1 MARFT
6 TTIYDTT
13 NENNEVI
20 SVFSFDLQRFANIN
34 TANSGTV
41 LSSAQ
46 LSAAKD
52 SLDNDLTSYVREI
65 ESNSTGLQIS
75 QGDGSTYSVTIQ
87 GGSGSSDLAS
97 ATGILSTAHGGL
109 GSSVMATARANLG
122 LGSIATL
129 NSPLPVAN
137 GGTGQTLLANVLGV
151 GSATKASQDASGNV
165 ITSAYLR
172 KNTSDTLTGS
182 LVVTSTGSIGSN
194 LSVAGGIRS
203 AGTVTMAGA
212 ASVGTSLTVGGG
224 ESVAGD
230 LKVGGNVTVTGNESI
245 GGDATITGNLRLK
258 GSGNYGNKLNFGD
271 GDYVYLIEPADDQ
284 LEIKAKQ
291 ISLTSST
298 ANQVWVNG
306 TNITALGGGG
316 SDTASTATKLATA
329 RSLKVSLASSSA
341 QTFDGSANCT
351 LIGVGGVLPA
361 ANGGTGATVLTS
373 VTVGKANTLTTA
385 RNIVASL
392 GSSVASSFDG
402 SAAVT
407 VGTQG
412 TLPINK
418 GGTGTTTATPM
429 FYGTCSTAAGTVAK
443 AVTCS
448 GFVLTTGAQITVK
461 FTVTSTAAAP
471 TLNVNST
478 GAKTIQ
484 YQGYSLVSGALRANG
499 FYHFVYDGSYW
510 QVVGPLVWTE

>member
-1 MARFT
+1 MF
-6 TTIYDTT
+6 
-13 NENNEVI
+13 
-20 SVFSFDLQRFANIN
+20 FFDLQRFANIN

-41 LSSAQ
+41 LSSGQ
-46 LSAAKD
+46 LSAATD
-52 SLDNDLTSYVREI
+52 SLGNDITSYVRSI
-65 ESNSTGLQIS
+65 DSNSTGLQVE
-75 QGDGSTYSVTIQ
+75 QGDGSIYSVTIS
-87 GGSGSSDLAS
+87 GGSGSSDLAN
-97 ATGILSTAHGGL
+97 ATGVLSTAHGGL

-129 NSPLPVAN
+129 SSPLPVAN

-172 KNTSDTLTGS
+172 KNTSDTLTGN
-182 LVVTSTGSIGSN
+182 LVVTGTSSVGSN
-194 LSVAGGIRS
+194 LSVAGGVRS

-212 ASVGTSLTVGGG
+212 ASIGTSLTVGSG
-224 ESVAGD
+224 ESVTGD

-245 GGDATITGNLRLK
+245 GGNATITGDLRLK

-271 GDYVYLIEPADDQ
+271 GNYAYITEPADDQ

-291 ISLTSST
+291 ISLTSSNS
-298 ANQVWVNG
+298 NQIWVNG

-316 SDTASTATKLATA
+316 GDASTATKLATA

-341 QTFDGSANCT
+341 VTFDGSANCT

-361 ANGGTGATVLTS
+361 ANGGTGATALTS

-385 RNIVASL
+385 RNIIASL

-461 FTVTSTAAAP
+461 FSNTSTAKAP